1 MAGLREIISGFAARP
16 GVDAVVV
23 VSADGLPIDHQA
35 KNGLDVDAVAALT
48 ASLSQ
53 GARRLGRAAQCGD
66 LTTGVLEYG
75 DRLAV
80 FAALGADNLLFI
92 LVSPSTNIGPL
103 LYDLR
108 RYGPN
113 IAGLL

>member
-1 MAGLREIISGFAARP
+1 MAGLRDVVSGLASRP

-23 VSADGLPIDHQA
+23 VSADGLPIAHQA
-35 KNGLDVDAVAALT
+35 RNGVDVDAVAALT

-53 GARRLGRAAQCGD
+53 GARRLGRAAHCNE

-80 FAALGADNLLFI
+80 FAALGAENLLFV
-92 LVSPSTNIGPL
+92 LVAPRTNIGPL

-108 RYGPN
+108 RYGPDL
-113 IAGLL
+113 AGVL